1 MSSELIEPTEAN
13 RAERMALT
21 LRTALPGA
29 QVEVIDESW
38 EHAGHMGA
46 NESGLGTHMRVR
58 LAAPQLRGLSR
69 VAQHRLVYD
78 ALRSYVADEGV
89 HALAIE
95 ARATES

>member
-1 MSSELIEPTEAN
+1 MSSELTEPTEAN
-13 RAERMALT
+13 RAERMAQT

-95 ARATES
+95 ARVTES

>member
-1 MSSELIEPTEAN
+1 MSVTISAQAMDAALRQRLAPT
-13 RAERMALT
+13 RL
-21 LRTALPGA
+21 
-29 QVEVIDESW
+29 EVIDESW

>member
-1 MSSELIEPTEAN
+1 MSGPSTEATEAN
-13 RAERMALT
+13 RAERMAQT

-29 QVEVIDESW
+29 QVDVIDESW